1 MQLSVYMHQQDIIA
15 NTIIIITVEYTFL
28 DAHNRQGRLYT
39 QFEEDGGMVDKFMLS
54 TNAAVSVHA
63 SVAYVATNIE

>member
-1 MQLSVYMHQQDIIA
+1 MQLSVYMHQQCIA
-15 NTIIIITVEYTFL
+15 TNKEQITVEYTFL